1 MGNRVTVVVPCHN
14 EAETLPILM
23 IEMDKL
29 KERIGGLE
37 VVLINDGSSD
47 STLSMMR
54 SCASSRDYVSYYSF
68 SRNFGKEAAM
78 LAGFDHSDG
87 DYVVVMDADLQHN
100 PTLILEMYDLLE
112 EQDELDVV
120 AVRRINRDGESKVRS
135 LFSGM
140 FYKVINKI
148 SDIHIEDSVMDFR
161 MMRRPVV
168 DAIVQLRERNRF
180 SKGLFS
186 WVGFNIH
193 YIEMPNIERVA
204 GTTSWSFWGLW
215 SYAIEGIVNFTDAPL
230 TLATLIGFISM
241 LVAIIY
247 GVYVGFKTVISGDHV
262 AGWPTLII
270 VVLFLGG
277 IILFCLGII
286 GKYIAKIFNETKAR
300 PHYIIKE
307 SKIVY
312 KNIDNYV

>member
-1 MGNRVTVVVPCHN
+1 MGNRVSVVVPCHN

-23 IEMDKL
+23 VEMDKL
-29 KERIGGLE
+29 KDRIGGLE
-37 VVLINDGSSD
+37 VILINDGSSD
-47 STLSMMR
+47 RTLNMMR
-54 SCASSRDYVSYYSF
+54 ACASSRDYVSYYSF

-112 EQDELDVV
+112 AQDELDVV
-120 AVRRINRDGESKVRS
+120 AVKRINRDGESKVRS

-140 FYKVINKI
+140 FYKIINKV
-148 SDIHIEDSVMDFR
+148 SDIRIEDSVMDFR

-168 DAIVQLRERNRF
+168 DSIVQLRERNRF

-241 LVAIIY
+241 LVAVIY
-247 GVYVGFKTVISGDHV
+247 GVYVGIKTVISGDPV

-307 SKIVY
+307 SKPI
-312 KNIDNYV
+312 K